1 MTATPDS
8 NDIAQRLRTRM
19 PADHDALTAVILAG
33 HQGQVEISRSAVSST
48 DPHLRAAGI
57 GALER
62 CNALT
67 SITLQSLICDVD
79 PRVRRRA
86 AQAAA
91 RHREVDLST
100 LITDPDPIVAE
111 MAIWACGEQEQVSDE
126 VLNLIILAATEA
138 TEPLVRESAAAA
150 LGAIG
155 DERGLPAILAACSD
169 KPAVRRR
176 AVLAL
181 APFIDGPEHEIVMDA
196 LQRALADRDW
206 QVRQAAE
213 DIAPNVEDE

>member
-1 MTATPDS
+1 MPITPDS
-8 NDIAQRLRTRM
+8 NDIAERLRAGM

-33 HQGQVEISRSAVSST
+33 HHGHTETALEAVESP

-62 CNALT
+62 CDALT
-67 SITLQSLICDVD
+67 PATLQSLLRDPD

-91 RHREVDLST
+91 RHLAVDLS
-100 LITDPDPIVAE
+100 LVIIDPDPIVAE
-111 MAIWACGEQEQVSDE
+111 MAIWACGEQEQVSDA
-126 VLNLIILAATEA
+126 VLDLIISAATEA
-138 TEPLVRESAAAA
+138 AEPLVRESAAAA

-155 DERGLPAILAACSD
+155 DQRGLAAILTACAD

-181 APFIDGPEHEIVMDA
+181 APFIDGPEHPIVMDA
-196 LQRALADRDW
+196 LQRALVDRDW

-213 DIAPNVEDE
+213 DIAPHLEAE